1 MRANNEGTVYQRGDG
16 RWVASVTQLRDGK
29 RKRVSRY
36 ADSEDAARKKLTEL
50 THKKDIHEPI
60 DFGRETVGGWLETWL
75 DVFIRPHRKPRT
87 WASYHQTIHAYVLPA
102 IGNEKLS
109 DLAPELIQALLNYH
123 VERGRKRTASY
134 IRTVLRA
141 AFKRAKKLE
150 RIARNPVDGL
160 ETISVAAKETEVF
173 TAEQAEAFLASAQ
186 DHRLEALF
194 WLALSMG
201 FRKGELCGLSW
212 PDIDLENA
220 TIHIRETL
228 QRAKLPG
235 EKKSRVIAG
244 PPKSRASQ
252 RKLPLPD
259 CAIEALRRH
268 AARREDERL
277 LAASAWQESGRVFT
291 NTIGGMVDGD
301 NLTKVFHDLCEAA
314 KVPRIRFHDLRH
326 TCGTFLHAQG
336 VSPFTIQE
344 ILGHSQLVT
353 TRRYTHVDAALQKSA
368 LGKVGNLL
376 QKSATETPVDS
387 IFDSRSAVKAAV
399 KPRLYRVK

>member
-1 MRANNEGTVYQRGDG
+1 VRANNEGTVYQRGDG

-36 ADSEDAARKKLTEL
+36 ADSEDAARKQLMEL

-60 DFGRETVGGWLETWL
+60 HFGRESVAAWLESWL
-75 DVFIRPHRKPRT
+75 ELFVRPHRKPRT
-87 WASYHQTIHAYVLPA
+87 WASYHQTIHTYVLPA
-102 IGNEKLS
+102 IGNERLA
-109 DLAPELIQALLNYH
+109 DLAPELVQAMLNYH

-141 AFKRAKKLE
+141 AFKRAVKLK
-150 RIARNPVDGL
+150 RIAWNPVDAL
-160 ETISVAAKETEVF
+160 DTVSVAAKETEVF
-173 TAEQAEAFLASAQ
+173 TGEQAEAFLAAANG
-186 DHRLEALF
+186 HRLGALF

-212 PDIDLENA
+212 PDLDFENS
-220 TIHIRETL
+220 TIYIRETL

-235 EKKSRVIAG
+235 EKTSRVIAG

-291 NTIGGMVDGD
+291 NTVGGMVDGD
-301 NLTKVFHDLCEAA
+301 NLTKVFHDLCAAA
-314 KVPRIRFHDLRH
+314 KVPKIRFHDLRH

-344 ILGHSQLVT
+344 ILGHSQLGT
-353 TRRYTHVDAALQKSA
+353 TRRYTHVDTALQKSA
-368 LGKVGNLL
+368 LGKVGELI
-376 QKSATETPVDS
+376 QKSTSEPPVDS
-387 IFDSRSAVKAAV
+387 KFDRRSAVKAAV